1 MNAWQF
7 SAMDSEFL
15 IRLCINILSLFVLVR
30 LLYYRKSPSRD
41 FLFTFYLFGFVV
53 FMITRVL
60 HNVDIS
66 MGFAFG
72 LFAVFTMLRYRTES
86 ISIKEMTFLFIVIGV
101 ALLNAVAR
109 FSYIELLVVN
119 ALIMVVTAFADSTA
133 LHPLLD
139 EKKIQY
145 EKIENIKPQ
154 NRQQLIEDLRERT
167 GLDIRQV
174 EVGKIDFLKDTA
186 NLKVF
191 YVKNGTSPH

>member
-1 MNAWQF
+1 MNPWAF
-7 SAMDSEFL
+7 SIMDTEFF
-15 IRLCINILSLFVLVR
+15 IRLCINLLSLFVLVR
-30 LLYYRKSPSRD
+30 LLYYRKSPNRD

-53 FMITRVL
+53 FIITRVL
-60 HNVDIS
+60 HNVEIS

-101 ALLNAVAR
+101 ALLNAVAG
-109 FSYIELLVVN
+109 FSYVELAIVN
-119 ALIMVVTAFADSTA
+119 FLIMFMTLFADSTA

-145 EKIENIKPQ
+145 EKIENIKP
-154 NRQQLIEDLRERT
+154 RDRLILIEDLKART
-167 GLDIRQV
+167 GLDIRHV
-174 EVGKIDFLKDTA
+174 EVGKIDFLRDTA

-191 YVKNGTSPH
+191 YVKNGHRPS